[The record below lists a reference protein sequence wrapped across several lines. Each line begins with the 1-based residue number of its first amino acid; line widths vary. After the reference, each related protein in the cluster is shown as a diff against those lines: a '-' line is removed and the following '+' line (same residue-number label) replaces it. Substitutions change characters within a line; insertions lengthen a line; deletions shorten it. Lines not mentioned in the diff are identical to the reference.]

1 MRIGYLT
8 YGLDRAPTGIGRY
21 AVELLRALA
30 ELPAAPAIVLLT
42 TEREDRHDLWPRFER
57 QHLPGCRLLPAL
69 LTAGNLALS
78 AAARRYR
85 LDLIHDP
92 NGIAPFFGPRCGA
105 RRVVTIHDAFPF
117 VYPETHN
124 RLDNWRYHRLLARAA
139 RRVDMVLTDSEHS
152 RHDLT
157 RYLAIPD
164 VNIRLIHCGLDPRFR
179 PVADGPERRAILQRY
194 GIAAPYLL
202 YVGGINAR
210 KNIARLF
217 EAFAQVRQRYS
228 GLKLVIGGKRQWQTG
243 EIDATFERL
252 ALQEHVQFTGY
263 LDDRDLP
270 ALYSAAEVFVFPS
283 LYEGFGL
290 PPLEALACGTTVVTS
305 NVSSL
310 PEVVGAAALT
320 VDPYDVAALAAAI
333 ERAMTDE
340 PLRAELRQR
349 GIARAAQFTWRRAAQ
364 DVFEVYRHVLGSAA
378 DGTISETL
386 PPDRQ
391 RIAP

>member
-21 AVELLRALA
+21 AVELLRALSS
-30 ELPAAPAIVLLT
+30 LPAAPEIVLLT
-42 TEREDRHDLWPRFER
+42 TEREDRHDLWTRFER
-57 QHLPGCRLLPAL
+57 HGLPGCRLLPAL
-69 LTAGNLALS
+69 MTIGNLALS
-78 AAARRYR
+78 EATRRYE
-85 LDLIHDP
+85 LELLHDP
-92 NGIAPFFGPRCGA
+92 NGIAPFFGPRAGA
-105 RRVVTIHDAFPF
+105 RRIVTIHDAFAF

-124 RLDNWRYHRLLARAA
+124 RLDNWRYHTMLARAA
-139 RRVDMVLTDSEHS
+139 RRADMVLTDSEHS
-152 RHDLT
+152 RQDLK

-164 VNIRLIHCGLDPRFR
+164 ANIRLIPCGLNPRFQ
-179 PVADGPERRAILQRY
+179 PIADGPERRAALDRY

-217 EAFAQVRQRYS
+217 EAFAQVRERHS
-228 GLKLVIGGKRQWQTG
+228 GLKLVIGGKRQWQTD
-243 EIDATFERL
+243 EIDTTFERL
-252 ALQEHVQFTGY
+252 ALHDHVHFTGY

-290 PPLEALACGTTVVTS
+290 PPLEALACGTPVVTS

-310 PEVVGAAALT
+310 PEVVGSAALT
-320 VDPYDVAALAAAI
+320 VDPYNVAELAAAI
-333 ERAMTDE
+333 ERALTDK

-349 GIARAAQFTWRRAAQ
+349 GIVQAQQFTWRHAAR
-364 DVFEVYRHVLGSAA
+364 DVSEVYERLLGPAA
-378 DGTISETL
+378 DGTMCEQI